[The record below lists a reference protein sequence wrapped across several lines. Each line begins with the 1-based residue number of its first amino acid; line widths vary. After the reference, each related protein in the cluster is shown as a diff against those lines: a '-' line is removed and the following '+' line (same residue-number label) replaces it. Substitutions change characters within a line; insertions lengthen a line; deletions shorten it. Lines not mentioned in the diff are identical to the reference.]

1 MGDLIVVD
9 RLVKYFQSGGGL
21 SARRRQYVHAVDDVS
36 FSIRKGE
43 VFGLVGESGCGKT
56 TTGRLVLR
64 LIEPTAGRVY
74 YDGADV
80 FGLAAGE
87 VRRMRRK
94 MQLIFQD
101 AFSSFDPRRTV
112 FEIVAEPLLVHRLA
126 SGKELRDRVSELL
139 ATVGLERR
147 HAPEYPHIL
156 SSGQKQCV
164 GIARALSLNPE
175 FIVADEPISAVDVS
189 VTAQILNLL
198 RELQEK
204 FDLTYLFISHDMSVI
219 RYLSDR
225 VGVMYVGKLVECA
238 PKRELF
244 QQPLHPYTR
253 ALLAAVPVEDP
264 ADRRERKILEG
275 DVPSP
280 INPPPGC
287 RFHSRCDYA
296 TRICR
301 EEEPALGDRGGGH
314 LVACHLT

>member
-1 MGDLIVVD
+1 VGDLIVVD